1 MSYSRTV
8 SLPVAAEEAFALVT
22 EPERLRRW
30 QTVTARV
37 DLRAGGDFRWTVLP
51 GHIAAGTVRELDP
64 GRRVVLGWGWHGAE
78 DPAPDASTVTIII
91 EPVDDASSTVTLE
104 HTGLTPEQAER
115 HAQGWTHYLDRLERL
130 ATTGDAGPD
139 EWAAVPD
146 PLDAFG
152 VAEATLASLLRVLR
166 GVTEQQAPTPCS
178 DFDAHALA
186 EHLFGSIQQLGAMAG
201 ASITTP
207 DTGSLEDR
215 VATMADQAIDAW
227 RAQGA
232 DGMDSTDAM
241 DSSDG
246 SEGSEG
252 SDGSDRGPSGDRP
265 ATWPV
270 TVLAIEF
277 LLHGWDFAESSGR
290 TIEVSDEVVA
300 WLHEHARSLIANGR
314 ERGAFAAEVTP
325 SPDATALSRLVAF
338 SGRRPLVPA

>member
-1 MSYSRTV
+1 M
-8 SLPVAAEEAFALVT
+8 
-22 EPERLRRW
+22 
-30 QTVTARV
+30 
-37 DLRAGGDFRWTVLP
+37 LP
-51 GHIAAGTVRELDP
+51 GHIAAGTVREVDP

-78 DPAPDASTVTIII
+78 DPPPDASTVTITI

-166 GVTEQQAPTPCS
+166 GVTDQHAPTPCS

-232 DGMDSTDAM
+232 DGIDSTDGMDSTAA
-241 DSSDG
+241 
-246 SEGSEG
+246 
-252 SDGSDRGPSGDRP
+252 RKARTARTAPTAPPGPGGDRP